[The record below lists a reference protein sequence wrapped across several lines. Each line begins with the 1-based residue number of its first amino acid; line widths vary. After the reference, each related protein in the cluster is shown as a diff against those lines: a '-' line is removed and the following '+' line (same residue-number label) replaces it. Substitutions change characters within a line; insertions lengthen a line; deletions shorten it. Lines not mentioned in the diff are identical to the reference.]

1 MESNAVS
8 QRPESLPTTLDEL
21 SRFVL
26 VGREKLNA
34 VRAEIRAIEKVGLAQ
49 EVREQKLKEAQD
61 IAEAVLD
68 AEVRIGQLMAKV
80 PTQSKY
86 NAEKRQDNGVQSF
99 DRKTKTE
106 VIEEAGFTSKQV
118 QRFEA
123 LAAHPDIVEQA
134 KAQARENEEVV
145 SRTAVLN
152 MIKDEKKPHVAN
164 NSGCNEWYTP
174 DEYIELAWDVLGEI
188 DLDPASCEFANRTI
202 QAKQYFTVEQ
212 DGLRQEWHGRVWM
225 NPPYS
230 AELVQQ
236 FSAKFSDEYEKG
248 NIEEGIVLVNNA
260 TETNWFIGLVKNA
273 KAVCFPKGRI
283 RYTSQSRE
291 STAPLQGQAFLYF
304 GDNVEKFIDTF
315 KTVGWCATINE

>member
-8 QRPESLPTTLDEL
+8 QRSESLPTTLDEL

-34 VRAEIRAIEKVGLAQ
+34 VRAAIRAIEKVGLAQ
-49 EVREQKLKEAQD
+49 EVRQQKLREAQE
-61 IAEAVLD
+61 ISEAVLD

-80 PTQSKY
+80 PKANPNKRIDSADDSSKP
-86 NAEKRQDNGVQSF
+86 KM
-99 DRKTKTE
+99 E
-106 VIEEAGFTSKQV
+106 VVKETGFSQKQV
-118 QRFEA
+118 ERFQT
-123 LAAHPDIVEQA
+123 LAAQQDIVAQA

-212 DGLRQEWHGRVWM
+212 DGLRQDWRGRVWM

-236 FSAKFSDEYEKG
+236 FSAKFSAEYEKG

-283 RYTSQSRE
+283 RYTSKNRE
-291 STAPLQGQAFLYF
+291 SMAPLQGQAFLYF
-304 GDNVEKFIDTF
+304 GNNADKFIDTF

>member
-8 QRPESLPTTLDEL
+8 QRSESLPTTLDEL

-34 VRAEIRAIEKVGLAQ
+34 VRAEIRAIDKVGLAQ
-49 EVREQKLKEAQD
+49 EVRQQKLREAQE
-61 IAEAVLD
+61 ISEAVLD

-80 PTQSKY
+80 PKAQGKRTDVQPSPTTGQKSKS
-86 NAEKRQDNGVQSF
+86 EVF
-99 DRKTKTE
+99 TE
-106 VIEEAGFTSKQV
+106 IGFTHSQV

-123 LAAHPDIVEQA
+123 LAAHPEIVEQA

-145 SRTAVLN
+145 SRTVVLN

-291 STAPLQGQAFLYF
+291 SMAPLQGQAFLYF
-304 GDNVEKFIDTF
+304 GDNAGKFIDTF
-315 KTVGWCATINE
+315 KAVGWCATINE

>member
-8 QRPESLPTTLDEL
+8 QRSESLPTMLDEL

-34 VRAEIRAIEKVGLAQ
+34 VRAEIRAIDKVGLAQ
-49 EVREQKLKEAQD
+49 EVRQQKLREAQE
-61 IAEAVLD
+61 ISEAVLD
-68 AEVRIGQLMAKV
+68 AEIRIGQLMAKV
-80 PTQSKY
+80 PKAVNQYKSATDS
-86 NAEKRQDNGVQSF
+86 AVAS
-99 DRKTKTE
+99 TKTE
-106 VIEEAGFTSKQV
+106 AIEKAGFTPKQV

-123 LAAHPDIVEQA
+123 LAAHPEIVEQA

-145 SRTAVLN
+145 SRTAVLS

-291 STAPLQGQAFLYF
+291 SMAPLQGQAFLYF
-304 GDNVEKFIDTF
+304 GNNADRFIDTF